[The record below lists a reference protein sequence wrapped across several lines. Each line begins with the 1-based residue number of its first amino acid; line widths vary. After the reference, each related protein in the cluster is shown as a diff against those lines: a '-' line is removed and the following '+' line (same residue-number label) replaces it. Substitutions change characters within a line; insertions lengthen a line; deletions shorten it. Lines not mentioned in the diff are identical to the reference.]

1 MMVATRNGRGS
12 LGGRAGKAAAAL
24 VLSLGV
30 AFSGPRADEPLEHGE
45 GVAPD
50 QPAIQIAMKGS
61 SAPSDIVLWNQD
73 GERIHFYRDL
83 IEGKVV
89 AINTIFTTCL
99 TICPIMGLYFAELQ
113 NDELLGDRI
122 GRDVNLISISI
133 DPGIDSPERLKAWSQ
148 ELGAGPGWTLLTG
161 SMADVLGLLNWL
173 AIQFPGD
180 DKTTHSQLVLVGN
193 DATDTWTYV
202 RGDASPDE
210 LSEAIVAALESG

>member
-61 SAPSDIVLWNQD
+61 SAPSAIVLWNQD